1 MLELRER
8 GVHAEGNALSSN
20 DPRKRVIEVIAMRNL
35 ELQCPSLF
43 EQSAYIGGVWVDNTP
58 LPRVSVT
65 NPATGEVIGSV
76 PQCTPEQISEAIA
89 CANAA
94 LPDWRGWSS
103 RERAFVLREWAKL
116 VEQHRDDLAAI
127 LCFEQGKPL
136 HEARSEIT
144 QAANYL
150 DWFAEESRRIYGDNI
165 PAPRRNQRIRVLH
178 QPIGVCGAI
187 TSWTFPSSMVA
198 RRVGAALAAGCTV
211 IHHPDPRTP
220 FSALALCVLAE
231 NAGMPRGVLSVL
243 TGESEAIS
251 TAIVADD
258 TVRKVSFTGSIDEGK
273 RLMSLCSS
281 TVKKVALE
289 LGANCPFIV
298 FADAD
303 IDLAVKGALDAR
315 FRHSGQAA
323 MCANRFFVHEDVYDS
338 FVSRLVSKVATMKL
352 SDGFAEGAQIGPL
365 ISDEAVTRIEHLV
378 DEAVRAGAR
387 IATGGS
393 RLAPGANFFKPTV
406 LTNVEP
412 HMSVCGDEMLGP
424 IASVLQF
431 RNEDDVIAL
440 ANDTRTG
447 LAAYFYTSD
456 ISRAFRVMEA
466 LECGVVGVNDS
477 LVFNEV
483 APFGGIKESGMGRE
497 GAHSG
502 IEEYLEAKYVCF
514 GNL

>member
-1 MLELRER
+1 M
-8 GVHAEGNALSSN
+8 
-20 DPRKRVIEVIAMRNL
+20 PKL

-43 EQSAYIGGVWVDNTP
+43 EQSAYIGGAWIDSTP
-58 LPRVSVT
+58 LPRVPVT
-65 NPATGEVIGSV
+65 NPATGEIIGSI
-76 PQCTPEQISEAIA
+76 PQVTPEQVSEAIA

-116 VEQHRDDLAAI
+116 VEQHREDLAAI
-127 LCFEQGKPL
+127 LCLEQGKPL

-150 DWFAEESRRIYGDNI
+150 DWYAEESRRIYGDNI

-178 QPIGVCGAI
+178 QAIGVCGAI

-211 IHHPDPRTP
+211 VHHPDPQTP

-243 TGESEAIS
+243 TGTSDSIR
-251 TAIVADD
+251 TALVSDD
-258 TVRKVSFTGSIDEGK
+258 IVRKVSFTGSVDEGK
-273 RLMSLCSS
+273 RLMSLCAS
-281 TVKKVALE
+281 TVKKVSLE

-303 IDLAVKGALDAR
+303 VDLAVKGALDAR

-323 MCANRFFVHEDVYDS
+323 MCANRFFVHEDVYES
-338 FVSRLVSKVATMKL
+338 FVSKLVSKVAVMKV
-352 SDGFAEGAQIGPL
+352 SDGMAEGAQIGPL
-365 ISDEAVTRIEHLV
+365 ISDAAAAHIEQLV
-378 DEAVRAGAR
+378 EDAVRAGAS
-387 IATGGS
+387 IATGGA
-393 RLAPGANFFKPTV
+393 RVQAGANFFKPTV

-412 HMSVCGDEMLGP
+412 DMRVCGDEVLGP

-431 RNEDDVIAL
+431 RDEDDVITL

-447 LAAYFYTSD
+447 LAAYFYTAD